1 MKSSVNTIKFLA
13 VLSVAFLIVTYG
25 MSLNEENRWIVLNTP
40 WISNS
45 FAFAIA
51 GGSFASMIV
60 VIACELQKYQ
70 TIKRQAEDNI
80 FGQMFSLYSQVTII
94 YYNIKRQLNDTSSPV
109 PSNLIDEIAYRGK
122 MYITNINTTEYVT
135 FGKDTVIENE
145 LSKYRGKV
153 GTLISQFF
161 QSSVFLKMAINED
174 KITLLKQRRDE
185 LITSNM
191 PMTRQTLKKIYD
203 DSSVVLSFIE
213 NSLGIFDKECK
224 GRYHWRE
231 LKRSVILGEENFVSA
246 DIDKYLGQPLIQFED
261 KEI

>member
-60 VIACELQKYQ
+60 VIACELQKFQ
-70 TIKRQAEDNI
+70 TIKRQAEDYI
-80 FGQMFSLYSQVTII
+80 FGQMFSLYAQVTII
-94 YYNIKRQLNDTSSPV
+94 HYNIKRQLNDTSSPV
-109 PSNLIDEIAYRGK
+109 PSNLIDEIVYRGK
-122 MYITNINTTEYVT
+122 MFITNITTIEYVT

-161 QSSVFLKMAINED
+161 QNSGFLKMAINED

-185 LITSNM
+185 MITSNM
-191 PMTRQTLKKIYD
+191 PKTHQTLKKIFK
-203 DSSVVLSFIE
+203 DSSIVLSFIE
-213 NSLGIFDKECK
+213 KSLDIMDKECK
-224 GRYHWRE
+224 NRYHWSE
-231 LKRSVILGEENFVSA
+231 LKRNIIFGEENFVSV

>member
-25 MSLNEENRWIVLNTP
+25 MSLNEENRWIVLNTL

-109 PSNLIDEIAYRGK
+109 PSNLIDEIVYRGK
-122 MYITNINTTEYVT
+122 MFITNITTIEYVT

-161 QSSVFLKMAINED
+161 QNSGFLKMAINED

-185 LITSNM
+185 MITSNM
-191 PMTRQTLKKIYD
+191 PKTHQTLKKIFK
-203 DSSVVLSFIE
+203 DSSIVLSFIE
-213 NSLGIFDKECK
+213 KSLDIMDKECK
-224 GRYHWRE
+224 NRYHWSE
-231 LKRSVILGEENFVSA
+231 LKRNIISGEENFVSV